1 MVTRLQTAVIRE
13 QVSLRVRA
21 ALTDLG
27 RSHVRTIYHP
37 TRHTIYAYNFGSRV
51 RPNVAPIRVNTSGF
65 ETLESYLA
73 RGGRILTGAPKVAT
87 GAALVRLVRSRSTK
101 SAKSRG

>member
-21 ALTDLG
+21 SLTDLG

-51 RPNVAPIRVNTSGF
+51 RPNVAQIDVNASGF
-65 ETLESYLA
+65 ETVASFLA
-73 RGGRILTGAPKVAT
+73 RGGRIITGAPKVAR
-87 GAALVRLVRSRSTK
+87 GASVVSHVRSRSTHV
-101 SAKSRG
+101 ATSRG